1 MQDPVITIKSGGEIT
16 PFWQR
21 IPKFFLYPFHTG
33 PLLYIALL
41 SAGSLLAIVLPV
53 FLVEIGIALAALR
66 YAFRILEQTSLGYLT
81 PEQHELDAKSGR
93 ANLPYKLLGILLGWG
108 LIAGFVTAV
117 SPMLGLA
124 VNLFVTLALPAS
136 VMSLSVTNSFF
147 GGLNPAS
154 WITIMRAVGKPYL
167 ALWVFLFLLMGGGP
181 IVLRLVMPML
191 GGWLQLPVVNFV
203 FIYFTLVMFNMMGY
217 CIYQYHHMLGLGV
230 KVDFDQAHDGS
241 ASAKAAKPSDTV
253 GEEIAAKVAAG
264 DLKGAL
270 QAAYE
275 QHRTAPD
282 DVAVQE
288 RYFKLLQLG
297 DKPDHILRHA
307 RELISLLLRKERGER
322 ALQVFKTCRATNPD
336 FAPENPAEVFKLA
349 QAARRARDYVLAL
362 ALVRDFDKSNPRH
375 PDVPAARLMSA
386 QILSE
391 NLKKDDIAADILKGI
406 LQKFPEHPL
415 SVEAAAYL
423 KALERLAALKPVP
436 PRA

>member
-1 MQDPVITIKSGGEIT
+1 MPEPGFTIKSGGEIT

-21 IPKFFLYPFHTG
+21 IPRFFLFPFHTG
-33 PLLYIALL
+33 PLLYIVLL
-41 SAGSLLAIVLPV
+41 SAASLLAIMLPA
-53 FLVEIGIALAALR
+53 FLVELGIALAALR

-81 PEQHELDAKSGR
+81 PEQHELDSKPERST
-93 ANLPYKLLGILLGWG
+93 LPYKLLGILVGWG
-108 LIAGFVTAV
+108 FIVGVVARV
-117 SPMLGLA
+117 SPALGIA
-124 VNLFVTLALPAS
+124 VNFFVTLALPAS

-181 IVLRLVMPML
+181 IALGLIMPML

-217 CIYQYHHMLGLGV
+217 CLYQYHHMLGLGV
-230 KVDFDQAHDGS
+230 KVDFDQARDGS
-241 ASAKAAKPSDTV
+241 APAAKTGKPRDTV
-253 GEEIAAKVAAG
+253 GEEIGAKVAAG

-297 DKPDHILRHA
+297 DKPDHSLRHA

-322 ALQVFKTCRATNPD
+322 ALQVFKTCSETKAD
-336 FAPENPAEVFKLA
+336 FAPENPGEIFKLA

-362 ALVRDFDKSNPRH
+362 ALVRDFDKANPRH

-391 NLKKDDIAADILKGI
+391 NLKKDDIAADILKGM

-423 KALERLAALKPVP
+423 KVLERMAALRAA
-436 PRA
+436 PRT